1 MNTQQKTYIKTKND
15 EGKGLLLCIINEI
28 SDITHKL
35 TSIIEDVEGDNDI
48 IYDVFEFL
56 SEFDNVIIHVEK
68 YEELY
73 YNNEINLDTTTQKR
87 LFESILK
94 STTELMDK
102 FFYLINNFH
111 DNLINIDYF
120 KRTYN
125 QLAMSINDVILDSLE

>member
-15 EGKGLLLCIINEI
+15 EGKRLLLCIINEI

-35 TSIIEDVEGDNDI
+35 TSIIEDVEGDKDI

-56 SEFDNVIIHVEK
+56 SEFDDVIIDVEK

-73 YNNEINLDTTTQKR
+73 YNNEINLDVATQKR